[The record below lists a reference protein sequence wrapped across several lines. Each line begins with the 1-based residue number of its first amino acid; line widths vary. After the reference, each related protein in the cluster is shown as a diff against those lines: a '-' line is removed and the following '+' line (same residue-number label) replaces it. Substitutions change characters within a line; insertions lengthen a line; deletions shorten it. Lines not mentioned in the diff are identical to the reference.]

1 LLALQQHQDP
11 SVHPSILLLLLSLL
25 CCCITCRFDSGIK
38 LWLPNIS
45 QPRPNLAVFQLNFAA
60 PAEFDLV
67 LLTQPDSS
75 TQHARLEALHGE
87 EQSAQ

>member
-1 LLALQQHQDP
+1 M
-11 SVHPSILLLLLSLL
+11 
-25 CCCITCRFDSGIK
+25 CCTCRIESGIK

-45 QPRPNLAVFQLNFAA
+45 QPRPNLAVFQVNCAA

-67 LLTQPDSS
+67 MLTQPDSS

-87 EQSAQ
+87 SHHHSNQ